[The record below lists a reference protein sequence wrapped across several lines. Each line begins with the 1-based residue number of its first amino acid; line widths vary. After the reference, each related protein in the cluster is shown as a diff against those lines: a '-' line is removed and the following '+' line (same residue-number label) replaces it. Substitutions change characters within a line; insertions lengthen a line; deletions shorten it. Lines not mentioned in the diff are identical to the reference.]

1 MKTLKTLFLSEKAAP
16 GWRFYLKNLLIGVG
30 GISFW
35 RGMWLLSDVL
45 IFPDDPISSALVS
58 IIIGLVIFV
67 VANEVRVLS

>member
-1 MKTLKTLFLSEKAAP
+1 MKTLLESAKAAP
-16 GWRFYLKNLLIGVG
+16 GWRFYLRNLLIGIG

-45 IFPDDPISSALVS
+45 LFPQDPITSAIVS
-58 IIIGLVIFV
+58 IIIGLIIFI